1 MEVKNENGAIKYTF
15 NSEEEQVI
23 DWAVKRIID
32 CYIAKGGDKSNMMS
46 ENEIRLFIDG
56 IMCRDGIFG
65 VKKYIALENHYT
77 RGETNE

>member
-1 MEVKNENGAIKYTF
+1 MEVKNENGVIIYTF
-15 NSEEEQVI
+15 NSEEEKII

-32 CYIAKGGDKSNMMS
+32 CYIAKGGDKNNMMS
-46 ENEIRLFIDG
+46 ENEIQLFIDG

-65 VKKYIALENHYT
+65 VKKYITLENHYT

>member
-1 MEVKNENGAIKYTF
+1 MEVKNENGVIKYTF

-23 DWAVKRIID
+23 DWAVKNIID

-46 ENEIRLFIDG
+46 ETEIRLFIDG

>member
-1 MEVKNENGAIKYTF
+1 MEVKNENGVIKYTF

-23 DWAVKRIID
+23 DWAVKKIID

-46 ENEIRLFIDG
+46 ETEIRLFIDG

-65 VKKYIALENHYT
+65 VKKNIALENHYT